1 MAAAIA
7 QRPQP
12 GRPGGPLPIAAP
24 SATMNRMEV
33 TTLARAAT
41 PHGEIALRRRDD
53 VTELIVNGVFAMDSA
68 EVTSERALADAAG
81 ISPGTVVVGGLGL
94 GYTAA
99 RLLANGARHVHV
111 VELAEPLIDWA
122 RRGVT
127 EQLERLA
134 HDERI
139 TLHHGDIAE
148 WLPRRDDDLD
158 AILLDVDNGP
168 GFLIHD
174 HNARVYA
181 ADWLRAASERL
192 RPDGVLA
199 IWSEAP
205 VPTLGA
211 ALAELGEVT
220 EQLIAVE
227 REGRRF
233 DYALY
238 LLRRSVPAAT
248 MNSKARST
256 GAS

>member
-1 MAAAIA
+1 M
-7 QRPQP
+7 
-12 GRPGGPLPIAAP
+12 PIAAH
-24 SATMNRMEV
+24 SATINRVEL

-41 PHGEIALRRRDD
+41 PHGEIALRRRGE
-53 VTELIVNGVFAMDSA
+53 VTELVVNGVFAMDSA
-68 EVTSERALADAAG
+68 EVTSELALADAAG
-81 ISPGTVVVGGLGL
+81 DSPGSVVVGGLGL

-122 RRGVT
+122 KREVT
-127 EQLERLA
+127 EQLGRLA
-134 HDERI
+134 HDDRV

-148 WLPRRDDDLD
+148 WLPRRDDDFD

-181 ADWLRAASERL
+181 ADWLAAASERL

-205 VPTLGA
+205 VPSLAA
-211 ALAELGEVT
+211 ALAELGEVS
-220 EQLIAVE
+220 EQLIGVH
-227 REGRRF
+227 REGRCF

-238 LLRRSVPAAT
+238 LLRRGAT
-248 MNSKARST
+248 
-256 GAS
+256 